1 MTKIRGI
8 VVNEICYMM
17 CRVDM
22 KYTLTLTITQVTL
35 TIKKLMTLTTDNQE
49 AINSIWATCDTELV
63 SNVQY
68 SWHESLKKKGTKSYL

>member
-49 AINSIWATCDTELV
+49 AINSI
-63 SNVQY
+63 
-68 SWHESLKKKGTKSYL
+68 